1 MDASIPEPSVER
13 IEYAR
18 PEIYLTLNDS
28 LGSEERIRAASAAL
42 LREQPEQTLIA
53 IGV

>member
-1 MDASIPEPSVER
+1 MDAIIPEPSVER

-42 LREQPEQTLIA
+42 LQKEPEQTLIA